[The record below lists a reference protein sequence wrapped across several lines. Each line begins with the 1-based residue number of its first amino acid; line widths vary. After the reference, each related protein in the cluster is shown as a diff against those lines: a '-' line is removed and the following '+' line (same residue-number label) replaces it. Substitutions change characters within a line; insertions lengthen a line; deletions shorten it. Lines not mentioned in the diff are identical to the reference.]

1 MDHAAALQDKVIVL
15 VEDHDDFRY
24 FLSEFLIRHGAMVL
38 ASSDALEAIRL
49 VEQYRPSIVLTDI
62 GLPGRDG
69 FQLLQDIRA
78 LDPLKGGTVPVI
90 AMTAFGQIIDR
101 RRAMMV
107 GFQSYLAKPFRPDEL
122 MEAVKSLI

>member
-1 MDHAAALQDKVIVL
+1 MDYAGALQDRLIVL

-24 FLSEFLIRHGAMVL
+24 FLSEFLIRHGATVL
-38 ASSDALEAIRL
+38 PSSDALEALRL
-49 VEQYRPSIVLTDI
+49 VEEYRPSVVLTDI
-62 GLPGRDG
+62 GLPGRNG

-101 RRAMMV
+101 RRAILA
-107 GFQSYLAKPFRPDEL
+107 GFQNYLAKPFLPDEL
-122 MEAVKSLI
+122 LEAVKSLI

>member
-1 MDHAAALQDKVIVL
+1 MAHAGALHDKLIVL

-24 FLSEFLIRHGAMVL
+24 FVSEFLIRHGATVM
-38 ASSDALEAIRL
+38 ASSGAPEALRL
-49 VEQYRPSIVLTDI
+49 VEQYRPSVVLTDI
-62 GLPGRDG
+62 GLPGRNG

-90 AMTAFGQIIDR
+90 AMTAFGQIVDR
-101 RRAMMV
+101 RRTIAA

-122 MEAVKSLI
+122 LEAVKSLI